1 MTTVKDPS
9 AIEQYVAA
17 DGRLTLDGIKML
29 QEFARAI
36 NSVKTTETTGG
47 TGSAGAGNQYV
58 ELEIDGV
65 TYKLLHD

>member
-47 TGSAGAGNQYV
+47 VGSAGAGNQYV
-58 ELEIDGV
+58 ELEIDGI